1 MSSALQVLGGLGLF
15 LLGMSLMTDGLKSL
29 AGGSVR
35 KVLTRFT
42 RSPTSGA
49 ITGAV
54 ATAVVQSSSIVVV
67 TAVGFVGA
75 KLLTFPEA
83 LGVIFGA
90 NVGTTITGWFVALIG
105 FKLSLDEAMLPLV
118 FVGALIH
125 LFGRNRLGKVGFAL
139 AGFGLVFVGISMLQ
153 GGMAAAEHFVSPE
166 SFPSDTVR
174 GRLLL
179 VLMGGA
185 ITLVTQ
191 SSSAGVATAITAVSV
206 GAVSFPQAAA
216 MVIGMDV
223 GTTVTAALA
232 TIGGNT
238 AVRRTGLAHVV
249 YNILTGIVAFGL
261 LSPYY
266 WALDGLSSSLVQRD
280 PELALVGFHTLF
292 NGLGAILVLPFAGRF
307 ARLIE
312 RLFPEDESSLVR
324 HLSKSL
330 RKDTVQALAAV
341 HRALSA
347 CTLRLLAGLTELF
360 ERGNEE
366 TLASILPDVRSA
378 IATVDTYLLKV
389 QTTEEV
395 GPANDAHLEVLHAL
409 AHLKM
414 LIEQCENPDNCALY
428 PESSEARQV
437 FSQAFHAVEQDLG
450 NDQVFETEVSQTLE
464 EDFASAKEQVRAARH
479 RVLMIAATGTQA
491 VAETESR
498 LESLAWL
505 RELGRHVRR
514 VHLHLMRFPAA
525 TGMRTS
531 GEKTTTT
538 ASQAS

>member
-1 MSSALQVLGGLGLF
+1 MQVLGGLGMF
-15 LLGMSLMTDGLKSL
+15 LLGMSLMTDGLKAL

-54 ATAVVQSSSIVVV
+54 TTAVVQSSSITVI

-90 NVGTTITGWFVALIG
+90 NVGTTITGWLVALIG

-125 LFGRNRLGKVGFAL
+125 LFGRNRLGKIGFAL

-153 GGMAAAEHFVSPE
+153 GGMAGAQHLVSPE
-166 SFPSDTVR
+166 SFPSDSIS

-179 VLMGGA
+179 VLIGVA

-206 GAVSFPQAAA
+206 GAISFPQAAA

-232 TIGGNT
+232 TVGGDT
-238 AVRRTGLAHVV
+238 AVRRTGLAHVI
-249 YNILTGIVAFGL
+249 YNVLTGIVAFGL

-266 WALDGLSSSLVQRD
+266 WALDGLSSGLLQRD

-292 NGLGAILVLPFAGRF
+292 NGLGVLLVLPFAGHF

-312 RLFPEDESSLVR
+312 RLFPEDESSIVR
-324 HLSKSL
+324 HLTTNL
-330 RKDTVQALAAV
+330 QKDTVQALAAV
-341 HRALSA
+341 HRALSE
-347 CTLRLLAGLTELF
+347 CMLRLLGGLTKYLDGGHEKALVA
-360 ERGNEE
+360 
-366 TLASILPDVRSA
+366 LLPDVQSA
-378 IATVDTYLLKV
+378 MTTIETYLLRV
-389 QTTEEV
+389 HTTEEV
-395 GPANDAHLEVLHAL
+395 GPVNDAHLEVLHAV
-409 AHLKM
+409 AHLK
-414 LIEQCENPDNCALY
+414 LLVEQCEDPEKRALY
-428 PESSEARQV
+428 VESNEARNV
-437 FSQAFHAVEQDLG
+437 AIQAFGSVADSLG
-450 NDQVFETEVSQTLE
+450 DEAEAETAESTSLAE
-464 EDFASAKEQVRAARH
+464 EFASLSDKIQAARH

-498 LESLAWL
+498 LESLRWL
-505 RELGRHVRR
+505 EELGSHVRR
-514 VHLHLMRFPAA
+514 VHVHLQRFPAA
-525 TGMRTS
+525 TGMRV
-531 GEKTTTT
+531 GPERAALT